1 MRRAP
6 ALRPAPPVPPVAP
19 PTDGAGGDL
28 YRLYV
33 RAAGALRARALT
45 ELSPGP
51 LREETVRAC
60 RPLPREHYEAK
71 FERIAGDPAAVA
83 AHRRELLRVIAAG

>member
-33 RAAGALRARALT
+33 RAAGASEVRVRT
-45 ELSPGP
+45 HVPPGP
-51 LREETVRAC
+51 LRDRALRNC
-60 RPLPREHYEAK
+60 RPLPREYFEAK
-71 FERIAGDPAAVA
+71 YERLRPADA
-83 AHRRELLRVIAAG
+83 AAYRREMREVIAAYG